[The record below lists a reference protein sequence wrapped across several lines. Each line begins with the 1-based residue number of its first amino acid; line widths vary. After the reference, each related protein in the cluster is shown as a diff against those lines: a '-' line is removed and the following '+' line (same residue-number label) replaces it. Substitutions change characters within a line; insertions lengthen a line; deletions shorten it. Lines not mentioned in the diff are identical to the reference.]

1 MTTGTVLAFI
11 FTGITAPAAIVSG
24 IWLEARMPVPQPQHT
39 GPPRH
44 LRRPAGPAGLA
55 AGGHRANLRAPAP
68 DLHIPRGRDHR

>member
-11 FTGITAPAAIVSG
+11 FTGITAPVAIVSG

-44 LRRPAGPAGLA
+44 LRRPAGLA
-55 AGGHRANLRAPAP
+55 AGGHRAGLPPVP
-68 DLHIPRGRDHR
+68 DLHIPRGRHHR